1 MAGSFSA
8 SMFRDVLFE
17 SIPRGAKGTG
27 VGFPVSVAVHA
38 LVVATAIVLSGWA
51 FQEPPDPDT
60 PTIFQVSLPAP
71 AGPAARNSPTE
82 SSRRTGQPPQPTIR
96 PALPEA
102 WSLPAVVPLSSS
114 DSKQAGSDAVGDSE
128 GGGGTVPGGI
138 STDPSAAGRGE
149 GPPIPVGGD
158 VREPRLIQR
167 VEPAYPDA
175 ARIARI
181 QGLVVLEAIIT
192 TAGRVENLRVLRS
205 PSPLLSES
213 ALSAVGRWRYLPA
226 TLNER
231 PVNVFLTV
239 TVDFKLH

>member
-17 SIPRGAKGTG
+17 SIPRDAKGTG

-38 LVVATAIVLSGWA
+38 LVVATVVALSGWA
-51 FQEPPDPDT
+51 VQDPPDPNI
-60 PTIFQVSLPAP
+60 PTIFQVSLPASAAP
-71 AGPAARNSPTE
+71 ASRNSPRQP
-82 SSRRTGQPPQPTIR
+82 SRQTGQPSQPEFR
-96 PALPEA
+96 PALLEA
-102 WSLPAVVPLSSS
+102 SSLPAVVSVSSNN
-114 DSKQAGSDAVGDSE
+114 SKQAGGDAVGGAE
-128 GGGGTVPGGI
+128 GGGGTVSGG
-138 STDPSAAGRGE
+138 SGTDPSAGGRGE

-192 TAGRVENLRVLRS
+192 TAGRVEDLRVLRS